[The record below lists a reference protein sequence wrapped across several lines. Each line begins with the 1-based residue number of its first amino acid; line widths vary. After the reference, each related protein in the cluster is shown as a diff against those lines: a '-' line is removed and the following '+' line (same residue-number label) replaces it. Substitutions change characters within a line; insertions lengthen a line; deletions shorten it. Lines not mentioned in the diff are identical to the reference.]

1 VQSPRRDRTKLESV
15 LVSRRSTYQK
25 AIYQLTLEVQV
36 KPKVLGQVH
45 SNVRLRRDREISVL
59 DFLLVHID
67 RHISPLEMLESAGVI
82 KVKVAHDD
90 GFHIFDVMA
99 GLLDLRL
106 ELVVFGVIDAGEDV
120 VQWGAPDFRV
130 IFSSAGLEED
140 QAFGRVLN
148 QDGDDD
154 QFPAGATCVGVACCG
169 SAAATDEP
177 SFLGDGLGCELL
189 ECE

>member
-1 VQSPRRDRTKLESV
+1 M
-15 LVSRRSTYQK
+15 
-25 AIYQLTLEVQV
+25 
-36 KPKVLGQVH
+36 
-45 SNVRLRRDREISVL
+45 L

-67 RHISPLEMLESAGVI
+67 RHISPLEMLESAGMI
-82 KVKVAHDD
+82 KVKMAHDD

-106 ELVVFGVIDAGEDV
+106 ELVVFGVINAGEDV
-120 VQWGAPDFRV
+120 VQWRAPDFRV
-130 IFSSAGLEED
+130 VFSSTGLEED

-177 SFLGDGLGCELL
+177 SFLEDGLGCWSASSFAGTSHLL
-189 ECE
+189 QGYRSGAAVMYMLALCKTTLMSFLSGRM